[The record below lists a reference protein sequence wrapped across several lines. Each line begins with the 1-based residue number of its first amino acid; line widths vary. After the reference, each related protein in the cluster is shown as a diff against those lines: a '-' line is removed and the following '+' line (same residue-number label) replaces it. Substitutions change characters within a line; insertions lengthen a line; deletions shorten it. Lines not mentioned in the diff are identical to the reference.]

1 MSTASPGPK
10 TNQAM
15 SGAPGVEPSWKPGV
29 EPAWKMELQQ
39 KLAARRARRGGRDE
53 DQSSANEG
61 MRPQQGA
68 GGARASLAAAV
79 AARYSSLPSY
89 REALAEQAHAAA
101 QAAEDAALHAHAA
114 AEAVL
119 AQIEESRAM
128 ERAEREARDAEARAI
143 MQAAEQPAVKLTLDA
158 RTQQQFDQHRAA
170 LEARQSARDAA
181 SGQPVFTPSTPRLT
195 DPIEEVLVTPA
206 VPLAA
211 NLIEFPRELVALRK
225 ARPRL
230 AEGPLRDIFSERD
243 EAGSQDAS
251 QLRIYEVH
259 PGEKHAGQ
267 VHPGEVHPGEVYPG
281 EVQSGDAQSG
291 DGRTRPMQPE
301 RASARAHT
309 QSRSGHMQSGR
320 SEWSAIRL
328 DSEQPGR
335 EQAHPPPKTLAVPLK
350 TASVQDRLMS
360 ALVDFALVSVGFL
373 LFVLVFCA
381 CTAHPPTGKAALAG
395 SAAVLLGLFIVYQ
408 LLFFSFGEATP
419 GMSYAHIALCT
430 FEDNNPT
437 RKAMRRRV
445 GALLLSAL
453 PVGLGLL
460 WAVFDE
466 DRLGWHD
473 RISGT
478 YQRSYR

>member
-1 MSTASPGPK
+1 
-10 TNQAM
+10 M
-15 SGAPGVEPSWKPGV
+15 SGAPGVEPSWGTGV

-39 KLAARRARRGGRDE
+39 KLAARRARRGGREE

-61 MRPQQGA
+61 MRPQHGA

-89 REALAEQAHAAA
+89 REALAQQAHAAA

-128 ERAEREARDAEARAI
+128 ERAERAARDAEARAI

-181 SGQPVFTPSTPRLT
+181 SGQPVFTPATPRLT
-195 DPIEEVLVTPA
+195 DPIEEVLVTPS

-230 AEGPLRDIFSERD
+230 AEGPLRETFSERD

-259 PGEKHAGQ
+259 PGE
-267 VHPGEVHPGEVYPG
+267 VHSGEVQPGDVRPG
-281 EVQSGDAQSG
+281 DAQSGDAQSG
-291 DGRTRPMQPE
+291 EGRSGRMQSE
-301 RASARAHT
+301 RASARAHA
-309 QSRSGHMQSGR
+309 QSRSRPMQSGA

-328 DSEQPGR
+328 DSGQPGR
-335 EQAHPPPKTLAVPLK
+335 EQPHPPAKTLALPLK
-350 TASVQDRLMS
+350 TASIQDRLMS

-381 CTAHPPTGKAALAG
+381 CTAHPPTGKAAFAG

>member
-1 MSTASPGPK
+1 MSTASPGPN
-10 TNQAM
+10 TNQAT
-15 SGAPGVEPSWKPGV
+15 SVPRVSDL
-29 EPAWKMELQQ
+29 EPAWKIELQQ
-39 KLAARRARRGGRDE
+39 KLAASRARRGSLAEGQPSGHDDRRSRGADP
-53 DQSSANEG
+53 ANEV
-61 MRPQQGA
+61 RSQQGA
-68 GGARASLAAAV
+68 GDARASLAAAV

-89 REALAEQAHAAA
+89 REALAQQAHAAA

-128 ERAEREARDAEARAI
+128 ERAEHEAREAEERAR
-143 MQAAEQPAVKLTLDA
+143 MHAAEQPAVKLSLDA
-158 RTQQQFDQHRAA
+158 RTQQHLDQLRAA
-170 LEARQSARDAA
+170 LEASQSARQP
-181 SGQPVFTPSTPRLT
+181 SGEQAVFTPSTPRLS

-206 VPLAA
+206 VPLPA
-211 NLIEFPRELVALRK
+211 NLIEFPRELIAPRK

-230 AEGPLRDIFSERD
+230 AEGPLRDAPGEHD
-243 EAGSQDAS
+243 ESSSQDPS
-251 QLRIYEVH
+251 QLRIFEVD
-259 PGEKHAGQ
+259 PWEA
-267 VHPGEVHPGEVYPG
+267 
-281 EVQSGDAQSG
+281 
-291 DGRTRPMQPE
+291 RPEQMQAE
-301 RASARAHT
+301 RAAGRAASRTGNAPGSTSGSA
-309 QSRSGHMQSGR
+309 

-328 DSEQPGR
+328 DSGQPSREQP
-335 EQAHPPPKTLAVPLK
+335 HPPQKALSVPLK
-350 TASVQDRLMS
+350 TASIQDRLMS
-360 ALVDFALVSVGFL
+360 ALVDFSLVSAGFL

-381 CTAHPPTGKAALAG
+381 CTAHPPTGKAAVAG
-395 SAAVLLGLFIVYQ
+395 SAVVLLGFFVLYQ
-408 LLFFSFGEATP
+408 LLFFTFGEATP

-445 GALLLSAL
+445 GAFLLSAL

-473 RISGT
+473 RISCT